1 MLIATIIRIVMRLLR
16 GSQNGSGGPVSERR
30 RP

>member
-1 MLIATIIRIVMRLLR
+1 MLIATIVRIVMRFLR
-16 GSQNGSGGPVSERR
+16 SRQNPASEPGQQRL

>member
-16 GSQNGSGGPVSERR
+16 SRQNPASEPGQQRL

>member
-16 GSQNGSGGPVSERR
+16 SNQNSSGGPVRD
-30 RP
+30 RPRS

>member
-1 MLIATIIRIVMRLLR
+1 MLIATIIRVVMRFLR
-16 GSQNGSGGPVSERR
+16 SRQNPTSEPGQRL